1 MPSLPAW
8 TRRRRTWLLSLALL
22 MLALAGWKLSHTG
35 EDPKDAEALPQ
46 ASAAD
51 QAHPAVPPS
60 LDGIPLAHGMAA
72 AVRTPSDAKA
82 WGGARSGQ
90 EATLSDRVVDY
101 RIEARLDPQR
111 HTLEGKQQMRWR
123 NRSDREVR
131 SVYLHL
137 YLNAFEG
144 EGSTFMTE
152 KRQGFSFRT
161 DVESKDGEWGRIE
174 LRKVLQQGRAV
185 PYHFVQPDG
194 GPKTDRTVVRLDLPQ
209 AVPAGGST
217 VLDIDF
223 FDQLPR
229 VVARTGHFGSFHL
242 VAQWFPKMA
251 VLELPGE
258 RGATE
263 PRWNAHE
270 FHLHSEFYADFGSY
284 DVTLDVPADYV
295 VGATGEEQGAPRK
308 EGGRSIH
315 RFVQGDVHD
324 FAWTADKRTAAPLTG
339 RWTFPGSP
347 EVTIKVLSP
356 PEYAHTM
363 PSVLKATQDALTW
376 FSKTLGPYPYRTVTA
391 VIPPFNAGEAG
402 GMEYPTFF
410 TTDAYKTDKEGTIE
424 RYGLDFVTIHE
435 FGHGYFYGILAS
447 NEFEEPMLDE
457 GMNQYWDQR
466 MLQAAGRRIPVA
478 TGLMQ
483 RLGINPSVDV
493 FDAERIASQGNPPD
507 GLGSN
512 SWHRYSSGSYGSVY
526 SRTATVMRS
535 LELQL
540 GSEVMDRAI
549 QTYYQR
555 WKFRHPSVADL
566 REVLAEVSGKPA
578 LIEQVFATHVYAA
591 AGVDD
596 RVEKLESEEVK
607 PLLGLYGAKGSEVTE
622 EQRSKVVRA
631 QRKAWDKAHPDAEA
645 KDGGALPYRTTVTL
659 RRRGAAQPQVLV
671 VRFADGSEEK
681 VVWDDQERWKRY
693 SWVKPVKAVSAE
705 LDPQQAQRLDM
716 SVADNS
722 RRLKPDSSGTRRLI
736 SDAAAA
742 LMSFLALLSTL

>member
-8 TRRRRTWLLSLALL
+8 TRRRRTWLLSLALVL
-22 MLALAGWKLSHTG
+22 LAIGGWRHSRHSDDT
-35 EDPKDAEALPQ
+35 PDAEAAPLA
-46 ASAAD
+46 ASTPD
-51 QAHPAVPPS
+51 GRVPPS
-60 LDGIPLAHGMAA
+60 LDGIPLADSLAA
-72 AVRTPSDAKA
+72 AVRTSSDAKA
-82 WGGARSGQ
+82 WGGPRTGQ
-90 EATLSDRVVDY
+90 EPTLSDRVVDY
-101 RIEARLDPQR
+101 RIEARLDPVR
-111 HTLEGKQQMRWR
+111 HTLDGKQQLRWR

-161 DVESKDGEWGRIE
+161 DVESEEGRWGRIE
-174 LRKVLQQGRAV
+174 LRKVQQQGRAV
-185 PYHFVQPDG
+185 PWHFVQPDG

-209 AVPAGGST
+209 GVPAGGST

-258 RGATE
+258 RGVKE

-284 DVTLDVPADYV
+284 DVTLDVPEGYV

-324 FAWTADKRTAAPLTG
+324 FAWTADKRTAPPLTG
-339 RWTFPGSP
+339 RWSFPGSP

-363 PSVLKATQDALTW
+363 PTVLKATQDALSW
-376 FSKTLGPYPYRTVTA
+376 FSRTLGPYPYRTVTA

-410 TTDAYKTDKEGTIE
+410 TTEGNKSDEPGSID
-424 RYGLDFVTIHE
+424 RFGLDFVTIHE

-466 MLQAAGRRIPVA
+466 MLQAAGRRIPAA
-478 TGLMQ
+478 TGFMQ

-507 GLGSN
+507 GLGGN

-526 SRTATVMRS
+526 ARTATVMRS

-540 GSEVMDRAI
+540 GTEVMDRAM
-549 QTYYQR
+549 QAYYQR

-566 REVLAEVSGKPA
+566 RDVLAEVSGKPA
-578 LIEQVFATHVYAA
+578 LVDQVFGTHVYAA

-596 RVEKLESEEVK
+596 RVEQLESEEVK
-607 PLLGLYGAKGSEVTE
+607 APLGLYGPGGSE
-622 EQRSKVVRA
+622 
-631 QRKAWDKAHPDAEA
+631 
-645 KDGGALPYRTTVTL
+645 L
-659 RRRGAAQPQVLV
+659 
-671 VRFADGSEEK
+671 
-681 VVWDDQERWKRY
+681 
-693 SWVKPVKAVSAE
+693 
-705 LDPQQAQRLDM
+705 
-716 SVADNS
+716 
-722 RRLKPDSSGTRRLI
+722 
-736 SDAAAA
+736 
-742 LMSFLALLSTL
+742 

>member
-1 MPSLPAW
+1 MPALPAW
-8 TRRRRTWLLSLALL
+8 TRRRHTWLLALLVFLLALG
-22 MLALAGWKLSHTG
+22 GWKLSSHDND
-35 EDPKDAEALPQ
+35 EDAPAAPLSSASTPEA
-46 ASAAD
+46 
-51 QAHPAVPPS
+51 AVPPS
-60 LDGIPLAHGMAA
+60 PDGIPLAGPLAS
-72 AVRTPSDAKA
+72 AVRTSSDSKA
-82 WGGARSGQ
+82 WGGPRSGQ

-101 RIEARLDPQR
+101 RIEARLDPVR
-111 HTLEGKQQMRWR
+111 HTIDGKQQLRWR

-152 KRQGFSFRT
+152 KRQGFAFRT
-161 DVESKDGEWGRIE
+161 DVESEEGEWGRIE
-174 LRKVLQQGRAV
+174 LRKVQQQGRAV

-194 GPKTDRTVVRLDLPQ
+194 GPRTDRTVVRLDLPQ
-209 AVPAGGST
+209 AVPAGAST

-284 DVTLDVPADYV
+284 DVTLDVPEGYV

-308 EGGRSIH
+308 VDGRSIH

-324 FAWTADKRTAAPLTG
+324 FAWTADKRSAQPLTG
-339 RWTFPGSP
+339 RWSFPGSP

-410 TTDAYKTDKEGTIE
+410 TTDAYKSDKEGTIE
-424 RYGLDFVTIHE
+424 RFGLDFVTIHE

-457 GMNQYWDQR
+457 GMNQYWNQR
-466 MLQAAGRRIPVA
+466 MLLAAGRRIPVA
-478 TGLMQ
+478 TDFMQ

-512 SWHRYSSGSYGSVY
+512 AWHRYSSGSYGSVY
-526 SRTATVMRS
+526 ARTATVMRG

-540 GSEVMDRAI
+540 GTEVMDRAI
-549 QTYYQR
+549 QAYYQR

-566 REVLAEVSGKPA
+566 RDVLAEVSGKPA
-578 LIEQVFATHVYAA
+578 LVDQVFNTHVYAA

-596 RVEKLESEEVK
+596 RVEKLESVEVE
-607 PLLGLYGAKGSEVTE
+607 PPLGLYGPKGSEVTAS
-622 EQRSKVVRA
+622 QRSKQLKA
-631 QRKAWDKAHPDAEA
+631 QRKAWDKTHPDAQA
-645 KDGGALPYRTTVTL
+645 KDGGALPYRSTVTL
-659 RRRGAAQPQVLV
+659 RRRGAAQPQTLL

-722 RRLKPDSSGTRRLI
+722 RRLKPDSSATRRLI
-736 SDAAAA
+736 SDAGAA

>member
-22 MLALAGWKLSHTG
+22 LLALAGWKLSQQD
-35 EDPKDAEALPQ
+35 EDPKDAGTPPQ

-51 QAHPAVPPS
+51 PAVPPS

-72 AVRTPSDAKA
+72 AVRTSSDARA
-82 WGGARSGQ
+82 WGGPRSGQ

-101 RIEARLDPQR
+101 RIQARLDPVR
-111 HTLEGKQQMRWR
+111 HTLDGQQQLRWR

-161 DVESKDGEWGRIE
+161 DVESQDGEWGRIE
-174 LRKVLQQGRAV
+174 LRKVQQQGRAV

-284 DVTLDVPADYV
+284 DVTLDVPEGYV

-324 FAWTADKRTAAPLTG
+324 FAWTADKRTAQPLTG
-339 RWTFPGSP
+339 RWSFPGSP

-410 TTDAYKTDKEGTIE
+410 TADAYKTDKEGSIE

-478 TGLMQ
+478 TGFMQ
-483 RLGINPSVDV
+483 RLGISPSVDV

-507 GLGSN
+507 GLGAN
-512 SWHRYSSGSYGSVY
+512 AWHRYSSGSYGSVY
-526 SRTATVMRS
+526 ARTATVMRG

-540 GSEVMDRAI
+540 GTEVMDRAI

-566 REVLAEVSGKPA
+566 RDVLAEVSGKPA
-578 LIEQVFATHVYAA
+578 LIDQVFNTHVYAS

-607 PLLGLYGAKGSEVTE
+607 PPLGLYGPQGSEVTAS
-622 EQRSKVVRA
+622 QRSKQLKA
-631 QRKAWDKAHPDAEA
+631 QRKSWDKAHPDAEA

-659 RRRGAAQPQVLV
+659 RRRGAAQPQTLI

-736 SDAAAA
+736 SDAASA

>member
-1 MPSLPAW
+1 MPALPAW
-8 TRRRRTWLLSLALL
+8 TRRRRTWLLALFFLILA
-22 MLALAGWKLSHTG
+22 AGAWKRSQQGDDPLDVEAAPLSS
-35 EDPKDAEALPQ
+35 
-46 ASAAD
+46 SADTAVV
-51 QAHPAVPPS
+51 VPPS
-60 LDGIPLAHGMAA
+60 LDGIPLASGMAA
-72 AVRTPSDAKA
+72 AVRTSSAARA

-111 HTLEGKQQMRWR
+111 HTLDGKQQLRWR

-152 KRQGFSFRT
+152 KRHGFAFRS
-161 DVESKDGEWGRIE
+161 DVDSKEGEWGRIE
-174 LRKVLQQGRAV
+174 LRKVQQQGRDV
-185 PYHFVQPDG
+185 PWYFVQPDG

-217 VLDIDF
+217 MLDIAF

-229 VVARTGHFGSFHL
+229 VVARTGYFGSFHL

-284 DVTLDVPADYV
+284 DVTLDVPEGYV
-295 VGATGEEQGAPRK
+295 VGATGEEQGEPRK
-308 EGGRSIH
+308 IDGRSIH

-324 FAWTADKRTAAPLTG
+324 FAWTADKRTVQPLSG
-339 RWTFPGSP
+339 HWTFPGSP

-410 TTDAYKTDKEGTIE
+410 TADAYKTDRPGSFE

-457 GMNQYWDQR
+457 GLNQYWNQR

-493 FDAERIASQGNPPD
+493 FDAERMASMGNPPD
-507 GLGSN
+507 GLGGN

-540 GSEVMDRAI
+540 GTEVMDRAM
-549 QTYYQR
+549 QAYYQR

-566 REVLAEVSGKPA
+566 RDVLAEVSGKPA
-578 LIEQVFATHVYAA
+578 LIDQVFNTHVYAA

-596 RVEKLESEEVK
+596 RVEKLESEEIE
-607 PLLGLYGAKGSEVTE
+607 PPLGLYGPQGSERTE
-622 EQRSKVVRA
+622 AQRDKQLRA
-631 QRKAWDKAHPDAEA
+631 QRKAWDKAHPDANA
-645 KDGGALPYRTTVTL
+645 KEGGPLPYRSTVTL
-659 RRRGAAQPQVLV
+659 RRRGAAQPQTLIVK
-671 VRFADGSEEK
+671 FADGSEEK

-693 SWVKPVKAVSAE
+693 TWVKPVKAVSAE

-722 RRLKPDSSGTRRLI
+722 RRLKPDSRGTRRLI
-736 SDAAAA
+736 SDAGSA